1 MESLPYI
8 SNPPKADC
16 SLSERSGEPASA
28 GLQGASKVQLQV
40 VAANEQWA
48 IVTIVR
54 NTPTGGMKMA
64 TVTMSYQMWESQRNN
79 ILLDKGTTT

>member
-1 MESLPYI
+1 
-8 SNPPKADC
+8 
-16 SLSERSGEPASA
+16 
-28 GLQGASKVQLQV
+28 
-40 VAANEQWA
+40 VAANDQWA

-79 ILLDKGTTT
+79 ILLDKGTTK

>member
-1 MESLPYI
+1 MESLTYI
-8 SNPPKADC
+8 SKIPC
-16 SLSERSGEPASA
+16 SL
-28 GLQGASKVQLQV
+28 LQGASKVQLQV

-54 NTPTGGMKMA
+54 NTPTGGKKMA